1 MAFPLAAAGADE
13 VGLPHGMVLG
23 AMNVCWGFGFFV
35 GPAAGAAIAQAS
47 SDRVTY
53 LLAALLAACRAA
65 GAAEFGTRR
74 HKSAKK
80 RLDEIAAR
88 CYDRCW
94 HSTCASAND
103 GYPDGGSMDLKPLG
117 DRVIVEVLD
126 EEETTIS
133 GIVLPDT
140 AKEKPQRGNVLEV
153 GPGRYEDGKLVPLD
167 VTKGDEVIFSKY
179 GGTEVKVGGE
189 EFLILRESDILAKVA
204 TTKAKAKAKA

>member
-1 MAFPLAAAGADE
+1 
-13 VGLPHGMVLG
+13 
-23 AMNVCWGFGFFV
+23 
-35 GPAAGAAIAQAS
+35 
-47 SDRVTY
+47 
-53 LLAALLAACRAA
+53 
-65 GAAEFGTRR
+65 
-74 HKSAKK
+74 
-80 RLDEIAAR
+80 
-88 CYDRCW
+88 
-94 HSTCASAND
+94 
-103 GYPDGGSMDLKPLG
+103 MDLKPLG

-189 EFLILRESDILAKVA
+189 EYLILREYDILAKVA
-204 TTKAKAKAKA
+204 TTKAKTKAKA